1 MNNKLFC
8 NLRLQAQ
15 AIRGIRGLIV
25 FLLAVT
31 LFASRASAGSDA
43 PQWMHAL
50 VSVPVPAHDDK
61 TDAVLLYSETNVTVL
76 SADKIKTHVREAYKI
91 LRPNGRRY
99 GTVYVNFDSLSKVN
113 SIHGWC
119 IPAQGKDYEVKDKD
133 AIEQSPWA
141 DLGINLQLDEKRK
154 VLRIPAPDPGNIV
167 GYEFEKE
174 EQPLVLQD
182 VWYFQES
189 APVRESHYSLQLPP
203 GWEYKASWLNYPE
216 AKPQTSADRVDWSL
230 SDVKEVREEEDM
242 PPWRGVAGHMII
254 SFFPSGGAAGKIFAN
269 WSEMGSWYE
278 ALANGRR
285 DASPEIKQKT
295 KELVAGS
302 PTVLGQMRAIAQF
315 VQHDVRYLAIEL
327 GIGGWQPH
335 SATQVFNHRYGDCK
349 DKAVLMA
356 SMLHEIGIESYYV
369 VINMVRGSVSPAT
382 PAYTGA
388 FNHVM
393 LAIKLPPDVDDA
405 SLVSIMQH
413 PKLGKVLF
421 FNPTDEV
428 TPFGQIK
435 GHLQANYGLLVA
447 PAGGEL
453 IELPVQPTAMNSI
466 RRDGKLSLDTSG
478 TLKGD
483 IKEVRLGDRAWS
495 QRWALRSAVRQSEQI
510 KPIESVLADS
520 ISTFQITKANA
531 INLSN
536 TDRPLGFEYSFE
548 APRYAK
554 NAGDLLLLRPRV
566 LGTKSSG
573 ILETKEPRKFPI
585 EFDGPVRDSDR
596 FEITLPDGYQVDELT
611 PPVDADFGF
620 ASYHSKTEAKGNVVT
635 YSRVFEVKEL
645 SVPVSRADDLKKF
658 YRIIAG
664 DERNAVVLKAA
675 GR

>member
-335 SATQVFNHRYGDCK
+335 SATQVFSHRYGDCK